1 MFGISKKN
9 FNWADKKYMVSEG
22 YFTFEWISGLCF
34 LTNSLILQVIYFTL
48 SQVGWSRHAPLVFH
62 LTDVPVPSMI
72 IIFLWPIVALAICE
86 LFKRRYIKWDLFLCL
101 HGSIQINF
109 CAVLKNI
116 VCWDEG
122 LLVMCLKVFR
132 YKNSFFLILPDND
145 KK

>member
-1 MFGISKKN
+1 MTVSNTIFLTRNSEWSIPQTVCYFFQPFKSICKLIFGISKKI

-86 LFKRRYIKWDLFLCL
+86 LFKRRYIK
-101 HGSIQINF
+101 
-109 CAVLKNI
+109 
-116 VCWDEG
+116 
-122 LLVMCLKVFR
+122 
-132 YKNSFFLILPDND
+132 
-145 KK
+145 